1 MIFPSFSIIIPIFNE
16 KKNIISLLRK
26 IISSIRDLKYE
37 IIIIDDSSTVGSQN
51 VIEKFIKKKSYIKLI
66 KRTNYPRDYHYR
78 VLRI

>member
-37 IIIIDDSSTVGSQN
+37 IIIIDDSSTDGSQN
-51 VIEKFIKKKSYIKLI
+51 VIEKFIPSPKELI
-66 KRTNYPRDYHYR
+66 
-78 VLRI
+78 